1 MASIEKINYFSFSS
15 YYGISNLVILKQT
28 QAEREKKINVIFYT
42 TYWMHDFFSEMI
54 MEKKEFLVMSL
65 NRKLNIHKKQ
75 L

>member
-42 TYWMHDFFSEMI
+42 TY
-54 MEKKEFLVMSL
+54 
-65 NRKLNIHKKQ
+65 
-75 L
+75 